1 MSIRPRLNF
10 VQKHQVAKLLEQVCH
25 RDADGFA
32 VYADHHYDLT
42 IAAEISS
49 DVGFEVKATLVASLR
64 AKLIGNIRPAEGKA
78 RSTKALAIAEM
89 VAAIEALETAASVH
103 QATVT
108 TIIETQDILREE
120 IAGLRAA
127 VSIAGTEI
135 KNIRRVGV

>member
-1 MSIRPRLNF
+1 MSAIVKLSF
-10 VQKHQVAKLLEQVCH
+10 KQKREVARCLEEVCAA
-25 RDADGFA
+25 DDDGFA
-32 VYADHHYDLT
+32 VYDQELNDDLVAHDLT
-42 IAAEISS
+42 EQLGFYVNAPVIAN
-49 DVGFEVKATLVASLR
+49 LR
-64 AKLIGNIRPAEGKA
+64 RNLIGKFRPRELKA

-120 IAGLRAA
+120 IASLRAA